1 MWAQCRGNHFSAPGV
16 LSSREQLP
24 PLAWKQVEE
33 HFWEGEDKASVRKG
47 MLHTHFVEG
56 CFLEELRGDKFPDQ
70 ALSHTSALTLEASKG
85 KGAH

>member
-1 MWAQCRGNHFSAPGV
+1 
-16 LSSREQLP
+16 
-24 PLAWKQVEE
+24 
-33 HFWEGEDKASVRKG
+33 

-56 CFLEELRGDKFPDQ
+56 CFLEELRGDKFPEQ